1 MLEKPLTANGTTTTG
16 RTEPVL
22 IHFEDLNA
30 MGVAHNARYVRLLE
44 RALAAYWPRAG
55 WPFDPATLCPAPIG
69 PALREACGPL
79 LRHAGAGVTG

>member
-22 IHFEDLNA
+22 IHFEDLDA
-30 MGVAHNARYVRLLE
+30 MGVAYNARYVRLLE

-55 WPFDPATLCPAPIG
+55 WPFDPATLCRHPSARRC
-69 PALREACGPL
+69 AK
-79 LRHAGAGVTG
+79 HAGRSYVMPAQG